1 MNYNKL
7 GMKIRQERL
16 KRDFTQEQLSELCG
30 ISSSYIGIIERGDK
44 KLSIETLVK
53 IATILDVSIDYL
65 LSDSLQLSADTRIQQ
80 ISSIVSNLES
90 NDINMIIDVVS
101 TMASHLTKQ

>member
-65 LSDSLQLSADTRIQQ
+65 LSDSLQLSTDTRIQQ